1 MIIIVVICFF
11 SFLILVSLHDFIN
24 PSFKEGATGTCELD
38 KDPTY
43 LAKVNA
49 ANIKAMKDEI
59 GESKKLKED
68 IKILSEIVEKNAKSI
83 KAMGDEI
90 KGSADELTGGLD
102 LEGGDE
108 LPSIN
113 GL

>member
-1 MIIIVVICFF
+1 MIIILVICFF
-11 SFLILVSLHDFIN
+11 FFLIILSLHNFIN
-24 PSFKEGATGTCELD
+24 PSFKEGATGKYELD

-68 IKILSEIVEKNAKSI
+68 IKILSEIVKNNAKSI

-90 KGSADELTGGLD
+90 KGSSDKLTGGLD